1 MNMIVPSSLSNK
13 EVIQPS
19 PRCFICPVAWSE
31 AQLTGGVRQE
41 GFLLLSWIPCLKKGD
56 QVLASSWEHVQC
68 WWIWLSRG
76 LLLLTPGVSSH
87 NPKNSLSEL
96 NKCDVHF
103 CTCSNWR
110 SKSCY
115 CIYEKKT
122 VTSLLRESDNIFY
135 GKIIDL
141 TSFQK
146 KTMHSLRCW
155 KSYWY
160 FLALD
165 WYGSRKNRVK
175 LNLWAQVH
183 LLFLKYVILHLE
195 KLWQKA

>member
-41 GFLLLSWIPCLKKGD
+41 GFLLLSWIPCLEKGD

-68 WWIWLSRG
+68 WWIWLSHG
-76 LLLLTPGVSSH
+76 LLLLTPGVSSR

-115 CIYEKKT
+115 CIYEKNQLLHYLENLTIFSMGK
-122 VTSLLRESDNIFY
+122 SLIWPLF
-135 GKIIDL
+135 
-141 TSFQK
+141 K

-155 KSYWY
+155 KSYRY

-165 WYGSRKNRVK
+165 WHGSRKNRVK